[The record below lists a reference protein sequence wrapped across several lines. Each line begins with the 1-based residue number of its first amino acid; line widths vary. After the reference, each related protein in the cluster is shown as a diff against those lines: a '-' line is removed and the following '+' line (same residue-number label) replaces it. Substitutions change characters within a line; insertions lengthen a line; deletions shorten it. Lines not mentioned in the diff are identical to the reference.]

1 MKATEF
7 RIGNTVFYNSENDK
21 NEPVRYY
28 CTINGADL
36 RIMQD
41 DENYL
46 KSHEPIALTP
56 ELLEKCGFKKGNI
69 CYNNG
74 YSIELLKTDFYLRPS
89 YEGGFYWGFNL
100 SKDKMDCELN
110 DVKSIHYLHQLQNL
124 YFALT
129 GEELEI
135 NLEEK

>member
-1 MKATEF
+1 MNATEL
-7 RIGNTVFYNSENDK
+7 RIGNIVFYNSENDN

-46 KSHEPIALTP
+46 KSHEPVPLTD
-56 ELLEKCGFKKGNI
+56 ELLEKCGFKIFPWGYVIKSSNDFGIRLNLKSFVYEVSGN
-69 CYNNG
+69 
-74 YSIELLKTDFYLRPS
+74 SAVKIE
-89 YEGGFYWGFNL
+89 
-100 SKDKMDCELN
+100 
-110 DVKSIHYLHQLQNL
+110 YLHQLQNL

>member
-1 MKATEF
+1 MNATEL
-7 RIGNTVFYNSENDK
+7 RIGNIVFYNSENGK

-56 ELLEKCGFKKGNI
+56 EMLKKCLNYDKGH
-69 CYNNG
+69 YTMNG
-74 YSIELLKTDFYLRPS
+74 LRGYFVALHLGGKMYAEFYIGQYSVCKVE
-89 YEGGFYWGFNL
+89 
-100 SKDKMDCELN
+100 
-110 DVKSIHYLHQLQNL
+110 YLHQLQNL